1 MCSSDLRPQT
11 LNTIT
16 LQSDGRE
23 REMEREGGM
32 DGEGDGE
39 RGGREREV
47 VRDRE
52 VGNREREIGERE
64 RQ

>member
-1 MCSSDLRPQT
+1 
-11 LNTIT
+11 
-16 LQSDGRE
+16 
-23 REMEREGGM
+23 MEREGGM